1 MKSTRKPKNMPR
13 QVRLILDTMVMT
25 AITSAVSGNRGKI
38 ALSAYNKI
46 LRKAHTVIVSKRLL
60 NQYES
65 KMSEEGVP
73 TEYMLSFLQ
82 QQLEA
87 TNQLKKVSDNQ
98 ANKNCVRVKL
108 PSEDIFLAQIALTAD
123 PDNYD
128 VYIVSDER
136 AIYTADAKL
145 NKEHKIR
152 AMSTSDYSAKY
163 C

>member
-1 MKSTRKPKNMPR
+1 
-13 QVRLILDTMVMT
+13 MT
-25 AITSAVSGNRGKI
+25 AITSAASGNRSRI

-46 LRKAHTVIVSKRLL
+46 LRKAHTVIVSKRLIS
-60 NQYES
+60 QYES
-65 KMSEEGVP
+65 KMNEEGVP

-82 QQLEA
+82 LQLEA
-87 TNQLKKVSDNQ
+87 TNQLKRVSDNQ

-108 PSEDIFLAQIALTAD
+108 PSEDVFLAQIALAAD

-136 AIYTADAKL
+136 AIYIADAKL
-145 NKEHKIR
+145 NSEHKIR
-152 AMSTSDYSAKY
+152 AMNTSDYSANY